1 MPNGHG
7 QRAEDVEKQIRESE
21 ADGWELLTGD
31 DVPGWVREAAESKGL
46 NQGAGFGIYDTFHG
60 DTWVYKAETT
70 AHNVGCNY
78 YRQLKSDYHTTTRN
92 EGTCPNCQAYV
103 KRMDDD
109 LFLTCH
115 RCGWTVGYP
124 VLRWVRYPS
133 WVDYLRERL
142 LG

>member
-1 MPNGHG
+1 
-7 QRAEDVEKQIRESE
+7 
-21 ADGWELLTGD
+21 
-31 DVPGWVREAAESKGL
+31 
-46 NQGAGFGIYDTFHG
+46 
-60 DTWVYKAETT
+60 
-70 AHNVGCNY
+70 
-78 YRQLKSDYHTTTRN
+78 
-92 EGTCPNCQAYV
+92 
-103 KRMDDD
+103 MDDD